1 LKCNRCNLDSH
12 ELVWDQEYH
21 DLSGKWRLFHQGQG
35 RPHDCKPTA
44 SVQEAP
50 PPPKKVKCP
59 KCDPLRNE
67 SWMNADILQNHLKN
81 EHFGFW

>member
-1 LKCNRCNLDSH
+1 MKCNRCNLDSH

-21 DLSGKWRLFHQGQG
+21 DLTGKWRLFHQGQG
-35 RPHDCKPTA
+35 RPHDCKP
-44 SVQEAP
+44 SVSIEEPVAP
-50 PPPKKVKCP
+50 PRMVKCP

-67 SWMNADILQNHLKN
+67 SWMDAENLQNHLKN